1 MALMDVNPDVLEEK
15 ANELDR
21 MRQQDEEIMR
31 QMRVLV
37 MNLNEVWQGEAEQ
50 AFVNKFLSQQKSM
63 DAMQSTLKDYANE
76 ARRAAKEARRLDNTL
91 LSLLRKFLHGFF

>member
-1 MALMDVNPDVLEEK
+1 MALMDINPDVLEEK

-37 MNLNEVWQGEAEQ
+37 MNLNEVWQGESEQ
-50 AFVNKFLSQQKSM
+50 AFVNKFMSQQKSM

-76 ARRAAKEARRLDNTL
+76 ARRAASEARRLDNTL
-91 LSLLRKFLHGFF
+91 LGLLRKFLHGFF

>member
-1 MALMDVNPDVLEEK
+1 MALMDINPDVLEEK

-37 MNLNEVWQGEAEQ
+37 INLNEVWQGEAEQ
-50 AFVNKFLSQQKSM
+50 AFVN
-63 DAMQSTLKDYANE
+63 
-76 ARRAAKEARRLDNTL
+76 
-91 LSLLRKFLHGFF
+91 